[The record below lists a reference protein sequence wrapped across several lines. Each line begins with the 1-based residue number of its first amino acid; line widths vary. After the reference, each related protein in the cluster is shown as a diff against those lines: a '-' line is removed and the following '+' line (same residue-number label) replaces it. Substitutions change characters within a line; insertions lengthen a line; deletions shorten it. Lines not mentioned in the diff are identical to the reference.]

1 MFVTFRRFIGAI
13 TMHALFSKVH
23 TRAFYPPRYDRVKFT
38 PLWCIRRSR
47 QVLAES

>member
-38 PLWCIRRSR
+38 VCGAFGVRDRS
-47 QVLAES
+47 